1 MFGLTAY
8 LHKEVNEFDIQPCSI
23 RYSQIEDHIK
33 DVNNLQNA
41 VQKHKCSSY
50 CIMDMPAQKEKYKK
64 SNNEKN
70 ENNNKEKKKQKQ
82 RECRMGFGKE
92 QTYGKY
98 DTPGKE
104 IHTEPQINMDKRG
117 FKTLEMPRNHT
128 KVVQSS
134 INLLQSWRANCDIQ
148 IILYESDPNVVDPL
162 EISQITDYIVTYS
175 CKGHETLKDEQEQM
189 KTMILKY
196 V

>member
-98 DTPGKE
+98 DTPGKKNIQNLKSIWISVASKPWKCQE
-104 IHTEPQINMDKRG
+104 IIQK
-117 FKTLEMPRNHT
+117 LYNH
-128 KVVQSS
+128 
-134 INLLQSWRANCDIQ
+134 LLIFCNPGEQ
-148 IILYESDPNVVDPL
+148 
-162 EISQITDYIVTYS
+162 IVTY
-175 CKGHETLKDEQEQM
+175 KLFFMKVIQM
-189 KTMILKY
+189 LLIH
-196 V
+196 

>member
-23 RYSQIEDHIK
+23 RYSQVEDHLK

-50 CIMDMPAQKEKYKK
+50 CIMDMPSQKEKYQK
-64 SNNEKN
+64 NHNEKN

-98 DTPGKE
+98 DTPGKNTYIIPE
-104 IHTEPQINMDKRG
+104 GGH
-117 FKTLEMPRNHT
+117 H
-128 KVVQSS
+128 SS
-134 INLLQSWRANCDIQ
+134 HAFSPSTPGGRR
-148 IILYESDPNVVDPL
+148 P
-162 EISQITDYIVTYS
+162 
-175 CKGHETLKDEQEQM
+175 
-189 KTMILKY
+189 
-196 V
+196 